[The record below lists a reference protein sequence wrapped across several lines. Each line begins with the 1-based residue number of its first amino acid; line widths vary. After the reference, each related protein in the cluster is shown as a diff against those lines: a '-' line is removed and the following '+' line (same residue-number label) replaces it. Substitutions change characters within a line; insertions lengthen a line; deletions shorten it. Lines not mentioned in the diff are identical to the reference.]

1 MTRVT
6 RAPLAFLL
14 VAAAALPAGA
24 QGLRNHDTNAPI
36 DVDAGRV
43 EWRNVDRLAVWS
55 GGVTAKQGD
64 LTLRSTTMRVS
75 TRPQGDSLQILR
87 LDAQGNVRLNAP
99 DESATANSGIY
110 DVENRL
116 LTLVGNVVLNQ
127 GQSVLRGQRLVVN
140 LRTGRSTLDPGLA
153 RTTATGETSGGR
165 VSGRFVVP
173 DRQ

>member
-1 MTRVT
+1 MRP
-6 RAPLAFLL
+6 PLAAL
-14 VAAAALPAGA
+14 VILVALPAAA

-43 EWRNVDRLAVWS
+43 EWRNADRLAVWS

-64 LTLRSTTMRVS
+64 LTLRSSTMRVA
-75 TRPQGDSLQILR
+75 TRPQGNSLQILR
-87 LDAQGNVRLNAP
+87 LDAQGNVRMSAP

-116 LTLVGNVVLNQ
+116 LTLIGNVTLNQ

-140 LRTGRSTLDPGLA
+140 LRTGRSTLDPGTGRAASGDTGA
-153 RTTATGETSGGR
+153 RVT
-165 VSGRFVVP
+165 GRFVVP
-173 DRQ
+173 NRQ